1 MSLRGCGV
9 FIPLTL
15 AIFRP
20 KALDSKWAMASM
32 ILSIGSAAVA
42 GLIHTVMS
50 PVFVGLGVS
59 LAVVLLGIV
68 WKRMT
73 RRFVILRI
81 GAV

>member
-1 MSLRGCGV
+1 M
-9 FIPLTL
+9 TL

-20 KALDSKWAMASM
+20 KALDSKWVMASM

-50 PVFVGLGVS
+50 PAFVGLGVS

-68 WKRMT
+68 WKRM
-73 RRFVILRI
+73 RRRY
-81 GAV
+81 AVPQFHA

>member
-20 KALDSKWAMASM
+20 RALDSKWAVASM
-32 ILSIGSAAVA
+32 ILSIGSAAMA

-59 LAVVLLGIV
+59 LAVVLLGSV
-68 WKRMT
+68 WKRM
-73 RRFVILRI
+73 RRRH
-81 GAV
+81 AVPQVHA

>member
-1 MSLRGCGV
+1 
-9 FIPLTL
+9 
-15 AIFRP
+15 
-20 KALDSKWAMASM
+20 MASM
-32 ILSIGSAAVA
+32 ILSIGSAVMA